1 MKVLFI
7 CLGNICRS
15 PLAEGLFAH
24 HVNTL
29 NLSDVFSYDS
39 CGTGDWHA
47 GELADPRMLKTAEK
61 KDIVLTHR
69 ARQIRL
75 SDFDEFDHLLVMD
88 HSNYNNVVALNP
100 AMAHKVNLLTYFH
113 DTYKDQIVP
122 DPYFGGQEGFDEVF
136 HMLNIITKDLV
147 HFLHQPA

>member
-24 HVNTL
+24 HVNAL

-47 GELADPRMLKTAEK
+47 GELADPRMRKTAEK
-61 KDIVLTHR
+61 NNIVLTHR

-75 SDFDEFDHLLVMD
+75 MD

-100 AMAHKVNLLTYFH
+100 AMAHKVNLLTHFH
-113 DTYKDQIVP
+113 DTYKNQIVP

-136 HMLNIITKDLV
+136 NMLNIITKDLV